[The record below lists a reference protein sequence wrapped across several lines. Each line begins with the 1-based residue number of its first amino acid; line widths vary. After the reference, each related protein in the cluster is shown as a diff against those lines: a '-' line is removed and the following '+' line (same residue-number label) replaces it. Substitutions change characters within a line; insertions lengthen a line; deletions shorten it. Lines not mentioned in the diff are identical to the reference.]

1 MINGAAFGNLNKLT
15 SVYFGKNE
23 CINENFT
30 DPTRIAVMPQ
40 ILNNNCGSCKSNG
53 EIRNCDMLHELRALV
68 IEKQKGEAETCRP
81 ELETTTIDLAKLTTQ
96 LDLLFNFKIDLE
108 FQYQQLLE
116 AQTAELKKELK
127 KKDETIIALEE
138 NIKIINKTNQLR
150 N

>member
-1 MINGAAFGNLNKLT
+1 
-15 SVYFGKNE
+15 
-23 CINENFT
+23 
-30 DPTRIAVMPQ
+30 
-40 ILNNNCGSCKSNG
+40 
-53 EIRNCDMLHELRALV
+53 MLHELRALV